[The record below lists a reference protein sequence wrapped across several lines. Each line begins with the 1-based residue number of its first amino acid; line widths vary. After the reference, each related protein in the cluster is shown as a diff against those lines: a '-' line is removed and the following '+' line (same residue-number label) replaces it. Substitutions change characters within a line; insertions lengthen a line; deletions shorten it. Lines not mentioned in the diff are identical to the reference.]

1 MAPKKT
7 VTVILEDPKAKKSVV
22 RYDAAEDA
30 ENPAVANAY
39 IDKAALATLGNPDRV
54 KITIEAA

>member
-7 VTVILEDPKAKKSVV
+7 VSVVMGDKVEKKHVV
-22 RYDAAEDA
+22 RYNCEDEGAALA
-30 ENPAVANAY
+30 SAY
-39 IDKAALATLGNPDRV
+39 IDKAALKKLGNPDKV